1 MDSKEIILKNTF
13 NLLLIKGFDAV
24 SITDIQQ
31 ITGLSRGLLYHY
43 FKNKEDLFI
52 QVTDK
57 YFVKIFDFNIG
68 KVKGLSVFE
77 FVDFI
82 CNRFKN
88 INRIIS
94 DIVEENGSM
103 SSNVSMLNYHF
114 LFYQVMQRDSSFRH
128 NYRVTIEKEQAGW
141 ENALKNSVRSKALR
155 QDIDILT
162 SAKQLFILT
171 DGIWFQAIFS
181 KRGESII
188 QDLKSTLSHYI
199 RLLE

>member
-1 MDSKEIILKNTF
+1 MDSKDIILKKTF

-31 ITGLSRGLLYHY
+31 VTGLSRGLLYHY

-57 YFVKIFDFNIG
+57 YFVKIFDFNLER
-68 KVKGLSVFE
+68 VKDLSVFE

-82 CNRFKN
+82 CKRFEN
-88 INRIIS
+88 INRTIS
-94 DIVEENGSM
+94 NIVEENGGT
-103 SSNVSMLNYHF
+103 SSDVSMLNYHF
-114 LFYQVMQRDSSFRH
+114 LFYQVIQRDTSFRH
-128 NYRVTIEKEQAGW
+128 NYKVTIGKEQIGW
-141 ENALKNSVRSKALR
+141 EIVLRNSVISKELR

-181 KRGESII
+181 KDGESII
-188 QDLKSTLSHYI
+188 QDLKSTLSHYVKI
-199 RLLE
+199 LK

>member
-1 MDSKEIILKNTF
+1 MDSKDIILKKTF

-24 SITDIQQ
+24 SISDIQQ
-31 ITGLSRGLLYHY
+31 VTGLSRGLLYHY

-57 YFVKIFDFNIG
+57 YFVKIFDFNVE
-68 KVKGLSVFE
+68 KVKGLSAFE

-82 CNRFKN
+82 CKRFKS

-94 DIVEENGSM
+94 DIVEENSSI
-103 SSNVSMLNYHF
+103 SSNLSMLNYHF
-114 LFYQVMQRDSSFRH
+114 LFYQVMQRDTSFRH
-128 NYRVTIEKEQAGW
+128 NYRVTIEKEQIGW
-141 ENALKNSVRSKALR
+141 ENALKNSVRGKELR
-155 QDIDILT
+155 LDTDVVT

-181 KRGESII
+181 KHGESII

-199 RLLE
+199 KLLE